1 MNESS
6 KHTKIYILMVLTAF
20 FWSGAFIAGKFA
32 VPYIPPCTL
41 TFLRFFFA
49 TIIMYF
55 VMKSNNKNN
64 EEGAF
69 NFKKK
74 HIPLFL
80 FTGIVGMI
88 GYHVLFFS
96 SLKYTSAINSS
107 VIGATNPIVTTI
119 IAAIFIGGKVP
130 PKQLFGILLSFIG
143 VILTITSADLSVVK
157 TFSFNHGDLLM
168 LAAVVCWASYAVVSK
183 SKGKDINP
191 IALTYYSFLF
201 CCIFLLPIV
210 IIEKPWTFILNIPAS
225 AWIATLYMS
234 IFASVIGYLVQQ
246 MAIKEIGPSRASIFV
261 NLVPVFSIILAV
273 LILREEIVPVK
284 IFTAALIIAGVY
296 ICQSVDVSK

>member
-1 MNESS
+1 MSESS
-6 KHTKIYILMVLTAF
+6 KHTKIYILMILSAF

-32 VPYIPPCTL
+32 VPHIPPCTL

-49 TIIMYF
+49 TIILFF
-55 VMKSNNKNN
+55 VMKSNNKKL
-64 EEGAF
+64 GDKAYR
-69 NFKKK
+69 FKKE
-74 HIPLFL
+74 HISLFL

-96 SLKYTSAINSS
+96 SLKYTTAINSS

-119 IAAIFIGGKVP
+119 IAAIFIGSKFP
-130 PKQLFGILLSFIG
+130 PKQILGILLSFLG
-143 VILTITSADLSVVK
+143 VILTITSANLNVLRS
-157 TFSFNHGDLLM
+157 FSFNKGDILM
-168 LAAVVCWASYAVVSK
+168 LAAVVCWAAYGVVSK

-201 CCIFLLPIV
+201 CCLFSIPLL

-246 MAIKEIGPSRASIFV
+246 MAIKEIGPSRTSIFV

-273 LILREEIVPVK
+273 TILGEQLVPIK
-284 IFTAALIIAGVY
+284 IFTTILIITGVY
-296 ICQSVDVSK
+296 ICQKSS

>member
-1 MNESS
+1 MNEPTN
-6 KHTKIYILMVLTAF
+6 HTKIYVLMILSAF

-49 TIIMYF
+49 TIILYF
-55 VMKSNNKNN
+55 VMKSNNKSLG
-64 EEGAF
+64 EETF
-69 NFKKK
+69 HLTKE
-74 HIPLFL
+74 HIPFFL

-96 SLKYTSAINSS
+96 ALKYTTAINSS

-119 IAAIFIGGKVP
+119 IAAVVISSRIP
-130 PKQLFGILLSFIG
+130 PKQIAGIFISFLG
-143 VILTITSADLSVVK
+143 VILTITSADLSIL
-157 TFSFNHGDLLM
+157 TNFSFNKGDLLM
-168 LAAVVCWASYAVVSK
+168 LAAVVCWATYGVVSK
-183 SKGKDINP
+183 TKGKDINP
-191 IALTYYSFLF
+191 VALTYYSFLF
-201 CCIFLLPIV
+201 CCIFSIPLLIL
-210 IIEKPWTFILNIPAS
+210 EKPWTFILNIPAS

-246 MAIKEIGPSRASIFV
+246 MAIKEIGPSRTSIFV

-273 LILREEIVPVK
+273 CILGEELVPVK

-296 ICQSVDVSK
+296 MCQKST